1 MRVFVTGAT
10 GFVGSAIVRELIDAG
25 HQVVGLARS
34 DKAAKSLAEAGADI
48 QLGSL
53 QDFDSLRSGAADSD
67 GVIHTGFIHD
77 FSKFAESC
85 QIDKH
90 AIEALG
96 SALEG
101 SERPLLV
108 TSGLMLAVRGRIATE
123 KDPALPAS
131 ASYPRASEA
140 AAAVVLARGV
150 RVSVVR
156 LPHSVHGD
164 GDHAF
169 VPFLINLAREKGV
182 SAYVDEG
189 LNCWPAVHRL
199 DAAVVYR
206 LALEKGE
213 AGARYHAVADE
224 GIPLREIAS
233 VIGRRMQLPVV
244 GKTLAEARDHFGW
257 FTQFATGGVPTSSQW
272 TRERL
277 EWKPKQS
284 GLLSDLDQP
293 YYFPTAVQ
301 PQI

>member
-10 GFVGSAIVRELIDAG
+10 GFVGSAVVRELIDSG

-67 GVIHTGFIHD
+67 GVIHTSFIHD

-85 QIDKH
+85 QIDTH

-182 SAYVDEG
+182 SAYMDEG

>member
-1 MRVFVTGAT
+1 LLLQEPMYSMG
-10 GFVGSAIVRELIDAG
+10 
-25 HQVVGLARS
+25 RS
-34 DKAAKSLAEAGADI
+34 KDI
-48 QLGSL
+48 
-53 QDFDSLRSGAADSD
+53 DSLRRGAADSG
-67 GVIHTGFIHD
+67 GVIHAGFIHD

-85 QIDKH
+85 EIDKR

-96 SALEG
+96 SELEG

-108 TSGLMLAVRGRIATE
+108 TSGLMLAARGRIVTE
-123 KDPALPAS
+123 EDPALSAS

-140 AAAVVLARGV
+140 AAAAVLARGV

-156 LPHSVHGD
+156 LPHSVHGN

-189 LNCWPAVHRL
+189 LSCWPAVHRL

-244 GKTLAEARDHFGW
+244 GKTLTEARDHFGW
-257 FTQFATGGVPTSSQW
+257 FTQFATGGVPASSQW
-272 TRERL
+272 TREQL
-277 EWKPKQS
+277 EWKPKQP

-293 YYFPTAVQ
+293 YYFTTSVRPEN
-301 PQI
+301 